1 MTNLTL
7 ARGED
12 GIAVITWDM
21 PGRSMNVMNDTSL
34 GEFATAVDQA
44 LSDPDTK
51 GVVITSG
58 KPAFIAGADLD
69 WLEGLLAG
77 ASGETEEARL
87 RSNFDLFM
95 GIHRLFRR
103 IETAKKPFVAAING
117 TALGGGFEVCLA
129 CHRRIA
135 TNDPRALLGL
145 PEAKI
150 GLFPGFG
157 GTQRYLRMLGAL
169 DALPLLLEGTSL
181 SPAQALTRGLVD
193 EVAPAAE
200 VVAHAK
206 NWTRSATPEAL
217 VKPWDKPGF
226 TVPGVDPRTLAG
238 VQAFSAAN
246 AMQRAKTYGN
256 YPALDAIQSVVYRG
270 MLVPIDTA
278 LRVEAEAFVKLMRN
292 PRARNMVRTQF
303 INLQQAN
310 KLARRPAT
318 VARKRFARIGVL
330 GAGLMGSGIAHIAAR
345 AGIDVTLLDVSE
357 EAAGRGLDHI
367 RRQQQAAV
375 ERGRATE
382 AEARSIV
389 ARVQPT
395 ADYARLADAELVIE
409 AVFENREVKAE
420 VTRRG
425 EAVLGGETVFAS
437 NTSTLPITGLAQASV
452 RPERFIGLH
461 FFSPV
466 ERMPLVEIIRGE
478 RTGEEALAWSMDFV
492 RQIGKTPIVV
502 NDSRGFYTSRVFSTY
517 TREAMLM
524 LGEGVKPALIEN
536 GGKAAGM
543 PMPPLALSD
552 EVAISLIHHITVQ
565 TAKDLG
571 DKYQATAADRLIA
584 EMVERQNRPGRRAGK
599 GFYDYP
605 PDGPKRLWPG
615 LSQVAPETATQPS
628 LAEIKIRYLAIQA
641 LEAARC
647 VEEDVVTDPADADVG
662 AILGW
667 GFAPWTGGPLSYI
680 DMLGTGPFVEL
691 CDRLAQQHGER
702 FMPTPMLRDLAH
714 RGGAIYAER
723 PRSAA

>member
-21 PGRSMNVMNDTSL
+21 PGRSMNVMNDASL
-34 GEFATAVDQA
+34 GEFAAAVDRA
-44 LSDPDTK
+44 LADPETK

-69 WLEGLLAG
+69 WLEAMLAG
-77 ASGETEEARL
+77 APGETKEARIRGL
-87 RSNFDLFM
+87 FDRFM
-95 GIHRLFRR
+95 DVHRLFRR

-135 TNDPRALLGL
+135 TDDPRALLGL
-145 PEAKI
+145 PETKV

-169 DALPLLLEGTSL
+169 EALPVLLEGTSL
-181 SPAQALTRGLVD
+181 SPAEALGRGLVD

-200 VVAHAK
+200 LVSRAK
-206 NWTRSATPEAL
+206 DWIRSAPAEAL

-226 TVPGVDPRTLAG
+226 AVPGADPRTLAG

-270 MLVPIDTA
+270 MLVPLDTG
-278 LRVEAEAFVKLMRN
+278 LRIEAKAFVKLALD

-303 INLQQAN
+303 INLQRAN
-310 KLARRPAT
+310 RLARRPAA

-330 GAGLMGSGIAHIAAR
+330 GAGLMGSGIANVAAR
-345 AGIDVTLLDVSE
+345 AGIDVVLLDVNE

-367 RRQQQAAV
+367 RREQQTAV

-382 AEARSIV
+382 AEARAIV
-389 ARVQPT
+389 ARVRPT
-395 ADYARLADAELVIE
+395 ADYTRLAGAELVIE

-420 VTRRG
+420 VTRRTEAVVGG
-425 EAVLGGETVFAS
+425 EAVFAS
-437 NTSTLPITGLAQASV
+437 NTSTLPITGLAQAST

-466 ERMPLVEIIRGE
+466 ERMPLVEIIRGS
-478 RTGEEALAWSMDFV
+478 RTGEEAMAWSMDFV
-492 RQIGKTPIVV
+492 RHIGKTPIVV
-502 NDSRGFYTSRVFSTY
+502 NDSHGFYTSRVFGTY
-517 TREAMLM
+517 TREALLM
-524 LGEGVKPALIEN
+524 LAEGVRPALIEN

-543 PMPPLALSD
+543 PMAPLALSD
-552 EVAISLIHHITVQ
+552 EVALSLIHHITVQ

-571 DKYQATAADRLIA
+571 DKYRPTAADRLIA

-605 PDGPKRLWPG
+605 ADGPKRLWPG
-615 LSQVAPETATQPS
+615 LAQLAPPAATQPS
-628 LAEIKIRYLAIQA
+628 LDEVKTRYLAIQA

-647 VEEDVVTDPADADVG
+647 LEENVVTDPADADVG

-680 DMLGTGPFVEL
+680 DMLSTGRFVEL

-702 FMPTPMLRDLAH
+702 FVPNAMLRDLAR
-714 RGGAIYAER
+714 RGATIYAER
-723 PRSAA
+723 RAAA

>member
-21 PGRSMNVMNDTSL
+21 PGRSMNVMNDASL
-34 GEFATAVDQA
+34 GEFAAAVDRA
-44 LSDPDTK
+44 LTDPETK

-69 WLEGLLAG
+69 WLETMLA
-77 ASGETEEARL
+77 ATRGETKEERV
-87 RSNFDLFM
+87 RSLFDRFM
-95 GIHRLFRR
+95 GVHRLFRR

-135 TNDPRALLGL
+135 TDDPRALLGL
-145 PEAKI
+145 PETKV

-169 DALPLLLEGTSL
+169 DALPVLLEGTTL
-181 SPAQALTRGLVD
+181 SPAQALSRGLVD
-193 EVAPAAE
+193 EVAPVDE
-200 VVAHAK
+200 LVARAK
-206 NWTRSATPEAL
+206 DWIRSVPAEAL

-226 TVPGVDPRTLAG
+226 TVPGADPRTLAG

-270 MLVPIDTA
+270 MLVPLETG
-278 LRVEAEAFVKLMRN
+278 LRIEAKAFAKLSLD

-303 INLQQAN
+303 INLQRAN
-310 KLARRPAT
+310 RLARRPPA
-318 VARKRFARIGVL
+318 VARKRFSRIGVL
-330 GAGLMGSGIAHIAAR
+330 GAGLMGSGIGHVAAR
-345 AGIDVTLLDVSE
+345 AGIDVVLLDMNE
-357 EAAGRGLDHI
+357 ETAGRGLDHI
-367 RRQQQAAV
+367 RRQQQSAV
-375 ERGRATE
+375 ERGRSGE
-382 AEARSIV
+382 AEARAIV

-395 ADYARLADAELVIE
+395 ADYARLAGAELVIE

-420 VTRRG
+420 VTRRA
-425 EAVLGGETVFAS
+425 EAVLGSETIFAS
-437 NTSTLPITGLAQASV
+437 NTSTLPITGLAQASA

-478 RTGEEALAWSMDFV
+478 RTGADALAWSMDFV

-502 NDSRGFYTSRVFSTY
+502 NDSRGFYTSRVFGTY
-517 TREAMLM
+517 TREAVLM
-524 LGEGVKPALIEN
+524 LAEGVRPALIEN

-543 PMPPLALSD
+543 PMAPLALSD
-552 EVAISLIHHITVQ
+552 EVAISLIHQVAVQ

-571 DKYQATAADRLIA
+571 DKYRPSAADRLIA
-584 EMVERQNRPGRRAGK
+584 DMVERQNRPGRRAGK

-605 PDGPKRLWPG
+605 ADGPKRLWPG
-615 LSQVAPETATQPS
+615 LAGLAPEAQKQPA
-628 LAEIKIRYLAIQA
+628 LDEIKTRYLAIQA

-647 VEEDVVTDPADADVG
+647 LEENVVTDPADADVG
-662 AILGW
+662 ALLGW

-680 DMLGTGPFVEL
+680 DMLGTRPFVEL
-691 CDRLAQQHGER
+691 CDRLAQQHGAR
-702 FMPTPMLRDLAH
+702 FAPNPMLRDLAP
-714 RGGAIYAER
+714 RGSTIYAER
-723 PRSAA
+723 RAAA

>member
-1 MTNLTL
+1 MPNLTL

-21 PGRSMNVMNDTSL
+21 PGRSMNVMNDASL
-34 GEFATAVDQA
+34 GEFAAAVDGA
-44 LSDPDTK
+44 LSDSETK
-51 GVVITSG
+51 GVVVTSG

-69 WLEGLLAG
+69 WLEALM
-77 ASGETEEARL
+77 ASSETEEVRIRTL
-87 RSNFDLFM
+87 FDRVMDL
-95 GIHRLFRR
+95 HRLFRR

-135 TNDPRALLGL
+135 TDDPRALLGL
-145 PEAKI
+145 PETKV

-169 DALPLLLEGTSL
+169 EALPLLLKGISL
-181 SPAQALTRGLVD
+181 TPAQALARGLVD
-193 EVAPAAE
+193 ETAPASE
-200 VVAHAK
+200 LVARAK
-206 NWTRSATPEAL
+206 DWIRSTPPEAI

-226 TVPGVDPRTLAG
+226 VVPGADPRTLAG

-256 YPALDAIQSVVYRG
+256 YPALDAIQSVVCHG
-270 MLVPIDTA
+270 MLVPMDIG
-278 LRVEAEAFVKLMRN
+278 LRIEAKAFVKLMRD
-292 PRARNMVRTQF
+292 PRARNLVRTQF

-318 VARKRFARIGVL
+318 LARKRFSRIGVL
-330 GAGLMGSGIAHIAAR
+330 GAGLMGSGIAHVAAR
-345 AGIDVTLLDVSE
+345 ASINVVLLDVNE

-367 RRQQQAAV
+367 RQQQQIAV
-375 ERGRATE
+375 QRGRAGV
-382 AEARSIV
+382 AEARAVV

-395 ADYARLADAELVIE
+395 GDYARLTGAELVIE

-420 VTRRG
+420 VTRRA
-425 EAVLGGETVFAS
+425 EAVIAAEAVFAS
-437 NTSTLPITGLAQASV
+437 NTSTLPITGLAQASA

-502 NDSRGFYTSRVFSTY
+502 NDSRGFYTSRVFVTY
-517 TREAMLM
+517 TRDAMLM
-524 LGEGVKPALIEN
+524 LAEGVKPALIEN

-543 PMPPLALSD
+543 PMAPLALSD

-605 PDGPKRLWPG
+605 SDGPKRLWPG
-615 LSQVAPETATQPS
+615 LSRLAPEAETQPS
-628 LAEIKIRYLAIQA
+628 LDDVKTRYLAIQA

-647 VEEDVVTDPADADVG
+647 LEENVVTDPADADVG
-662 AILGW
+662 ALLSW

-680 DMLGTGPFVEL
+680 DMLGTGPYVER
-691 CDRLAQQHGER
+691 CDRLAQRHGER
-702 FMPTPMLRDLAH
+702 FLPNAMLRELAR
-714 RGGAIYAER
+714 RGDTIYAER
-723 PRSAA
+723 PVVA

>member
-1 MTNLTL
+1 M
-7 ARGED
+7 
-12 GIAVITWDM
+12 
-21 PGRSMNVMNDTSL
+21 
-34 GEFATAVDQA
+34 
-44 LSDPDTK
+44 
-51 GVVITSG
+51 
-58 KPAFIAGADLD
+58 
-69 WLEGLLAG
+69 
-77 ASGETEEARL
+77 ASGETEEVRI
-87 RSNFDLFM
+87 RSLFDRVMDL
-95 GIHRLFRR
+95 HRLFRR
-103 IETAKKPFVAAING
+103 IETAKKPYVAAING

-135 TNDPRALLGL
+135 TDDLRALLGL

-169 DALPLLLEGTSL
+169 EALPLLLEGMSL
-181 SPAQALTRGLVD
+181 SPAQALARGLVD

-200 VVAHAK
+200 LVARAK
-206 NWTRSATPEAL
+206 DWIRSAPAEAL

-270 MLVPIDTA
+270 MLVPIDTG
-278 LRVEAEAFVKLMRN
+278 LRIETEAFVKLTLD

-310 KLARRPAT
+310 KLARRPAA
-318 VARKRFARIGVL
+318 VARKHFSRIGVL
-330 GAGLMGSGIAHIAAR
+330 GAGLMGSGIAHVAAR
-345 AGIDVTLLDVSE
+345 AGIHVVLLDVSE

-367 RRQQQAAV
+367 RRQEQAAV
-375 ERGRATE
+375 ERGRASD
-382 AEARSIV
+382 ADARAIV
-389 ARVQPT
+389 DRLQPT

-420 VTRRG
+420 VTHRA
-425 EAVLGGETVFAS
+425 EAVLAAEAVFAS
-437 NTSTLPITGLAQASV
+437 NTSTLPITGLAQASA

-466 ERMPLVEIIRGE
+466 ERMPLVEIIRGA

-517 TREAMLM
+517 TREAVLM
-524 LGEGVKPALIEN
+524 LADGVRPALIEN
-536 GGKAAGM
+536 GGKSAGM
-543 PMPPLALSD
+543 PMAPLALMD
-552 EVAISLIHHITVQ
+552 EVAISLIHQVAVQ

-571 DKYQATAADRLIA
+571 DKYRATAADRLIA

-605 PDGPKRLWPG
+605 PDGPKRLWPE
-615 LSQVAPETATQPS
+615 LSRLAPEAPAQPA
-628 LAEIKIRYLAIQA
+628 LDEVKTRYLVIQA

-647 VEEDVVTDPADADVG
+647 LEENVVTDPADADVG
-662 AILGW
+662 ALLGW

-680 DMLGTGPFVEL
+680 DMIGTGPFVEL
-691 CDRLAQQHGER
+691 CDRLAQRHGER
-702 FMPTPMLRDLAH
+702 FLPNPVLRDLAR
-714 RGGAIYAER
+714 RGVAIYADR
-723 PRSAA
+723 PAAA

>member
-21 PGRSMNVMNDTSL
+21 PGRSMNVMNDVSMA
-34 GEFATAVDQA
+34 EFAAAVDQA
-44 LSDPDTK
+44 LSDPETK

-69 WLEGLLAG
+69 WLEAMLAG
-77 ASGETEEARL
+77 TAGESKEARVRGL
-87 RSNFDLFM
+87 FETFM
-95 GIHRLFRR
+95 GVHRLFRR

-135 TNDPRALLGL
+135 TDDPRALLGL
-145 PEAKI
+145 PETKV

-169 DALPLLLEGTSL
+169 EALPLLLEGTSL
-181 SPAQALTRGLVD
+181 SPAQALARGLVD

-200 VVAHAK
+200 LVARAK
-206 NWTRSATPEAL
+206 EWIGVASAEAF

-226 TVPGVDPRTLAG
+226 VVPGADPRTLAG

-256 YPALDAIQSVVYRG
+256 YPGLDAIQSVVYRG
-270 MLVPIDTA
+270 MLVPLETG
-278 LRVEAEAFVKLMRN
+278 LRIETEAFVKLALD

-310 KLARRPAT
+310 KLARRPTA
-318 VARKRFARIGVL
+318 VARKRFSRIGVV
-330 GAGLMGSGIAHIAAR
+330 GAGLMGSGIAHVAAR
-345 AGIDVTLLDVSE
+345 AGIDVVLLDVTA
-357 EAAGRGLDHI
+357 EAAERGLDHI
-367 RRQQQAAV
+367 RRQQQTAV
-375 ERGRATE
+375 ERGRAGE
-382 AEARSIV
+382 AKARAVV
-389 ARVQPT
+389 ARVAPT
-395 ADYARLADAELVIE
+395 TDYARLAGTELVIE

-420 VTRRG
+420 VTRRA
-425 EAVLGGETVFAS
+425 EAVLGGEAVFAS
-437 NTSTLPITGLAQASV
+437 NTSTLPITGLAQASA

-478 RTGEEALAWSMDFV
+478 RTGEEALASSMDFV

-502 NDSRGFYTSRVFSTY
+502 NDSRGFYTSRVFGTY
-517 TREAMLM
+517 TREAVLM
-524 LGEGVKPALIEN
+524 LAEGVKPALIEN

-543 PMPPLALSD
+543 PMAPLALCD
-552 EVAISLIHHITVQ
+552 EVAISLIHQVAVQ

-571 DKYQATAADRLIA
+571 DKYRPTAADRLIA
-584 EMVERQNRPGRRAGK
+584 EMVERHGRPGRRAGK

-605 PDGPKRLWPG
+605 TDGPKRLWPG
-615 LSQVAPETATQPS
+615 LSQLAAEAETQPS
-628 LAEIKIRYLAIQA
+628 VDELKTRYLAIQA

-647 VEEDVVTDPADADVG
+647 LDENVVTEPADADVG
-662 AILGW
+662 ALLGW

-680 DMLGTGPFVEL
+680 DMLGTGRFVEL
-691 CDRLAQQHGER
+691 CDGLAQQHGER
-702 FMPTPMLRDLAH
+702 FLPNPMLRDLARH
-714 RGGAIYAER
+714 DATIYSER
-723 PRSAA
+723 CVVA

>member
-1 MTNLTL
+1 MPNLTL

-21 PGRSMNVMNDTSL
+21 PGRSMNVMYDASL
-34 GEFATAVDQA
+34 SEFAAAVDGA
-44 LSDPDTK
+44 LSDSETK
-51 GVVITSG
+51 GVVVTSG
-58 KPAFIAGADLD
+58 KPAFIAGADLE
-69 WLEGLLAG
+69 WLEALM
-77 ASGETEEARL
+77 ASGETEDVRI
-87 RSNFDLFM
+87 RSLFDRFM
-95 GIHRLFRR
+95 DLHRLFRR

-117 TALGGGFEVCLA
+117 TALGGGFEICLA

-135 TNDPRALLGL
+135 TEDPRALLGL
-145 PEAKI
+145 PEAKV
-150 GLFPGFG
+150 GLFPGIG

-169 DALPLLLEGTSL
+169 EALPLLLEGTYL
-181 SPAQALTRGLVD
+181 SPAQALARGLVD
-193 EVAPAAE
+193 EVAPTAELVARAKDWIRAAP
-200 VVAHAK
+200 A
-206 NWTRSATPEAL
+206 EAL

-226 TVPGVDPRTLAG
+226 IIPGADPRTLAG

-278 LRVEAEAFVKLMRN
+278 LRIETEAFVRLTLD

-310 KLARRPAT
+310 KLARRPAA
-318 VARKRFARIGVL
+318 VARKRFSRIDVL
-330 GAGLMGSGIAHIAAR
+330 GAGLMGSGIAHVAAR
-345 AGIDVTLLDVSE
+345 AGIDVVLLDVNA
-357 EAAGRGLDHI
+357 EAAERGLDHI
-367 RRQQQAAV
+367 RRQQQTAV
-375 ERGRATE
+375 DRGRIPE
-382 AEARSIV
+382 AEARAIV
-389 ARVQPT
+389 ARVQPV
-395 ADYARLADAELVIE
+395 ADYERLAGAELVIE

-420 VTRRG
+420 VTRRA
-425 EAVLGGETVFAS
+425 EAVLRSEAVFAS
-437 NTSTLPITGLAQASV
+437 NTSTLPITGLAQASA

-502 NDSRGFYTSRVFSTY
+502 NDSRGFYTSRVFGTY
-517 TREAMLM
+517 TREAVLM
-524 LGEGVKPALIEN
+524 LAEGVRPALIEN
-536 GGKAAGM
+536 GGKSAGM
-543 PMPPLALSD
+543 PMAPLALSD
-552 EVAISLIHHITVQ
+552 EVAISLIHQVAVQ

-571 DKYQATAADRLIA
+571 DKYRPTAADRLIA

-605 PDGPKRLWPG
+605 ADGPKRLWPG
-615 LSQVAPETATQPS
+615 LSGLAPEAATQPS
-628 LAEIKIRYLAIQA
+628 LDDVKTRYLAIQA

-647 VEEDVVTDPADADVG
+647 LEENVVTDPADADVG
-662 AILGW
+662 ALLGW

-680 DMLGTGPFVEL
+680 DMLGTRPFVEL
-691 CDRLAQQHGER
+691 CDRLAQQHGPR
-702 FMPTPMLRDLAH
+702 FLPNAMLRDLA
-714 RGGAIYAER
+714 RQGAAIYSQR
-723 PRSAA
+723 RTAA

>member
-7 ARGED
+7 SRDAD

-21 PGRSMNVMNDTSL
+21 PGRSMNVMNDVSL
-34 GEFATAVDQA
+34 GEFATAVDQVLA
-44 LSDPDTK
+44 DPETK

-69 WLEGLLAG
+69 WLEALLAG
-77 ASGETEEARL
+77 ASGETEEAQL

-95 GIHRLFRR
+95 GIHRLFRQ

-135 TNDPRALLGL
+135 TDDPRALLGL

-169 DALPLLLEGTSL
+169 EAMPLLLEGTSL
-181 SPAQALTRGLVD
+181 SPAEALARGLVD

-200 VVAHAK
+200 LVTRAK
-206 NWTRSATPEAL
+206 DWIRSAPPEGVA
-217 VKPWDKPGF
+217 KPWDKPGF
-226 TVPGVDPRTLAG
+226 VTPGADPRNLAG
-238 VQAFSAAN
+238 VPAFSAAN

-270 MLVPIDTA
+270 MLVPMDTA
-278 LRVEAEAFVKLMRN
+278 LRIEAEAFVELMRD
-292 PRARNMVRTQF
+292 PRPRNMVRTQF

-310 KLARRPAT
+310 KLARRPAA
-318 VARKRFARIGVL
+318 VARKRFSRIGVL
-330 GAGLMGSGIAHIAAR
+330 GAGLMGSGIAHVAAR
-345 AGIDVTLLDVSE
+345 ADVGVALLDVSE

-389 ARVQPT
+389 ARVTPT
-395 ADYARLADAELVIE
+395 ANYAQLSGAELVIE
-409 AVFENREVKAE
+409 AVFENREVKAD
-420 VTRRG
+420 VTRRA
-425 EAVLGGETVFAS
+425 EAVLGGGAVFAS
-437 NTSTLPITGLAQASV
+437 NTSTLPITGLAQASA

-466 ERMPLVEIIRGE
+466 ERMPLVEIIRGR

-517 TREAMLM
+517 TREAVLM
-524 LGEGVKPALIEN
+524 LAEGVKPALIEN

-543 PMPPLALSD
+543 PMAPLALSD
-552 EVAISLIHHITVQ
+552 EVAISLIHQITAQ
-565 TAKDLG
+565 TANDLG

-605 PDGPKRLWPG
+605 SDGPKRLWPG
-615 LSQVAPETATQPS
+615 LSQLAPEAATQPS
-628 LAEIKIRYLAIQA
+628 LDEIKTRYLAIQA

-647 VEEDVVTDPADADVG
+647 LEENVVTDPADADVG

-680 DMLGTGPFVEL
+680 DMLGAGPFVEL

-702 FMPTPMLRDLAH
+702 FLPNRMLRDLAR
-714 RGGAIYAER
+714 RGAAVYAER
-723 PRSAA
+723 RAAA

>member
-1 MTNLTL
+1 MTSVTL

-12 GIAVITWDM
+12 GIAIITWDM
-21 PGRSMNVMNDTSL
+21 PGRSMNVMNDASL
-34 GEFATAVDQA
+34 GEFAAAVDNV

-58 KPAFIAGADLD
+58 KPAFIAGADLE
-69 WLEGLLAG
+69 WLEALM
-77 ASGETEEARL
+77 ASGETQEARI
-87 RSNFDLFM
+87 RSLFDRFM
-95 GIHRLFRR
+95 ELHRLFRR

-117 TALGGGFEVCLA
+117 TALGGGFEICLA

-145 PEAKI
+145 PEAKV
-150 GLFPGFG
+150 GLFPGIG

-169 DALPLLLEGTSL
+169 EALPLLLEGTSL
-181 SPAQALTRGLVD
+181 SLTQALARGLAD

-200 VVAHAK
+200 LVARAK
-206 NWTRSATPEAL
+206 DWIGSASAEAI

-226 TVPGVDPRTLAG
+226 VVPGVDPRTLAG

-278 LRVEAEAFVKLMRN
+278 LRIETEAFVKLALD

-310 KLARRPAT
+310 KLVRRPAT
-318 VARKRFARIGVL
+318 VARKRFTRIGVL
-330 GAGLMGSGIAHIAAR
+330 GAGLMGSGIAHVAAR
-345 AGIDVTLLDVSE
+345 AGIEVVLLDVNQ
-357 EAAGRGLDHI
+357 EAAERGLDHI
-367 RRQQQAAV
+367 RRQQKTAV
-375 ERGRATE
+375 ERGRTGE
-382 AEARSIV
+382 AEARAIL

-409 AVFENREVKAE
+409 AVFENRGVKAE
-420 VTRRG
+420 VTRRA
-425 EAVLGGETVFAS
+425 EAVLAGEAVFAS
-437 NTSTLPITGLAQASV
+437 NTSTLPITGLAQASA

-502 NDSRGFYTSRVFSTY
+502 NDSRGFYTSRVFGTY
-517 TREAMLM
+517 TREAVLM
-524 LGEGVKPALIEN
+524 LAEGVKPALIEN

-552 EVAISLIHHITVQ
+552 EVAISLIHQVAVQ

-584 EMVERQNRPGRRAGK
+584 EMVERQNRQGRRAGK

-615 LSQVAPETATQPS
+615 LSRLVPESATQPS
-628 LAEIKIRYLAIQA
+628 LDEVKTRYLAIQA

-647 VEEDVVTDPADADVG
+647 LEENVVTDPADADVG
-662 AILGW
+662 ALLGW

-680 DMLGTGPFVEL
+680 DMLGAGPFVEL
-691 CDRLAQQHGER
+691 CDRLAQQHGDR
-702 FMPTPMLRDLAH
+702 FQPNPMLRDLAR
-714 RGGAIYAER
+714 RGATIYADR
-723 PRSAA
+723 RKAA

>member
-1 MTNLTL
+1 MANLTL
-7 ARGED
+7 TRGDD
-12 GIAVITWDM
+12 GIAIVTWDM
-21 PGRSMNVMNDTSL
+21 SGRSMNVMNDASL
-34 GEFATAVDQA
+34 GEFATAVDAA
-44 LSDPDTK
+44 LSDPETK
-51 GVVITSG
+51 GVVIASG
-58 KPAFIAGADLD
+58 KPAFIAGADLE
-69 WLEGLLAG
+69 WLEALM
-77 ASGETEEARL
+77 ASGEPEEARM
-87 RSNFDLFM
+87 RDLYDRF
-95 GIHRLFRR
+95 IDLHRLFRR

-117 TALGGGFEVCLA
+117 TALGGGFEICLA

-135 TNDPRALLGL
+135 TDDPRTLLGL
-145 PEAKI
+145 PEAKV
-150 GLFPGFG
+150 GLFPGIG

-169 DALPLLLEGTSL
+169 EALPLLLEGTSL
-181 SPAQALTRGLVD
+181 SPAQALARGLVD
-193 EVAPAAE
+193 EVAPVSE
-200 VVAHAK
+200 LVARAK
-206 NWTRSATPEAL
+206 DWIRSTPAEAL

-226 TVPGVDPRTLAG
+226 VVPGADPRTLAG

-278 LRVEAEAFVKLMRN
+278 LRIETKAFVKLMLD

-310 KLARRPAT
+310 KLARRPAA
-318 VARKRFARIGVL
+318 VARKRFTRIGVL
-330 GAGLMGSGIAHIAAR
+330 GAGLMGSGIAHVAAR
-345 AGIDVTLLDVSE
+345 AGIDVVLLDMSE

-375 ERGRATE
+375 ERGRAKE
-382 AEARSIV
+382 AEARATV
-389 ARVQPT
+389 GRVQPT
-395 ADYARLADAELVIE
+395 TDYARLADVELVIE

-420 VTRRG
+420 VTRRA
-425 EAVLGGETVFAS
+425 EAVLGIGAVFAS
-437 NTSTLPITGLAQASV
+437 NTSTLPITGLAQASA

-502 NDSRGFYTSRVFSTY
+502 NDSRGFYTSRVFGTY
-517 TREAMLM
+517 TREAVLM
-524 LGEGVKPALIEN
+524 LADGVRPALIEN

-543 PMPPLALSD
+543 PMAPLALSD
-552 EVAISLIHHITVQ
+552 EVAISLIHQVAVQ

-571 DKYQATAADRLIA
+571 DKYRATAADRLIA
-584 EMVERQNRPGRRAGK
+584 EMVERQGRPGRRAGK

-615 LSQVAPETATQPS
+615 LSRLAPVAETQPS
-628 LAEIKIRYLAIQA
+628 LDEVKTRYLAIQA

-647 VEEDVVTDPADADVG
+647 LEEKVVTDPADADVG
-662 AILGW
+662 ALLGW

-691 CDRLAQQHGER
+691 CDRLAQRHGER
-702 FMPTPMLRDLAH
+702 FLPNPMLRDLAR
-714 RGGAIYAER
+714 RGAAIYAER
-723 PRSAA
+723 RAVA

>member
-1 MTNLTL
+1 MPNLTL

-21 PGRSMNVMNDTSL
+21 PGRSMNVMYDASL
-34 GEFATAVDQA
+34 SEFAAAVDGA
-44 LSDPDTK
+44 LSDSETK
-51 GVVITSG
+51 GVVVTSG
-58 KPAFIAGADLD
+58 KPAFIAGADLE
-69 WLEGLLAG
+69 WLEALM
-77 ASGETEEARL
+77 ASGETEDVRI
-87 RSNFDLFM
+87 RSLFDRFM
-95 GIHRLFRR
+95 DLHRLFRR

-117 TALGGGFEVCLA
+117 TALGGGFEICLA

-135 TNDPRALLGL
+135 TEDPRALLGL
-145 PEAKI
+145 PEAKV
-150 GLFPGFG
+150 GLFPGIG

-169 DALPLLLEGTSL
+169 EALPLLLEGTYL
-181 SPAQALTRGLVD
+181 SPAQALARGLVD
-193 EVAPAAE
+193 EVAPTAELVARAKDWIRAAP
-200 VVAHAK
+200 A
-206 NWTRSATPEAL
+206 EAL

-226 TVPGVDPRTLAG
+226 IIPGADPRTLAG

-278 LRVEAEAFVKLMRN
+278 LRIETEAFVRLTLD

-310 KLARRPAT
+310 KLARRPAA
-318 VARKRFARIGVL
+318 VARKRFSRIDVL
-330 GAGLMGSGIAHIAAR
+330 GAGLMGSGIAHVAAR
-345 AGIDVTLLDVSE
+345 AGIDVVLLDVNA
-357 EAAGRGLDHI
+357 EAAERGLDHI
-367 RRQQQAAV
+367 RRQQQTAV
-375 ERGRATE
+375 DRGRIPE
-382 AEARSIV
+382 AEARAIV
-389 ARVQPT
+389 ARVQPV
-395 ADYARLADAELVIE
+395 ADYERLAGAELVIE

-420 VTRRG
+420 VTRRA
-425 EAVLGGETVFAS
+425 EAVLRSEAVFAS
-437 NTSTLPITGLAQASV
+437 NTSTLPITGLAQASA

-502 NDSRGFYTSRVFSTY
+502 NDSRGFYTSRVFGTY
-517 TREAMLM
+517 TREAVLM
-524 LGEGVKPALIEN
+524 LAEGVRPALIEN
-536 GGKAAGM
+536 GGKSAGM
-543 PMPPLALSD
+543 PMAPLALSD
-552 EVAISLIHHITVQ
+552 EVAISLIHQVAVQ

-571 DKYQATAADRLIA
+571 DKYRPTAADRLIA

-605 PDGPKRLWPG
+605 ADGPKRLWPG
-615 LSQVAPETATQPS
+615 LSGLAPEAATQPS
-628 LAEIKIRYLAIQA
+628 LDDVKTRYLAIQA

-647 VEEDVVTDPADADVG
+647 LEENVVTDPADADVG
-662 AILGW
+662 ALLGW

-691 CDRLAQQHGER
+691 CDRLAQQHGAR
-702 FMPTPMLRDLAH
+702 FLPNPMLRDLAR
-714 RGGAIYAER
+714 RGAAIYSER
-723 PRSAA
+723 RTAA

>member
-7 ARGED
+7 TRSED
-12 GIAVITWDM
+12 GVAVITWDM
-21 PGRSMNVMNDTSL
+21 PGRSMNVMNDASL
-34 GEFATAVDQA
+34 GEFAAAVDQA
-44 LSDPDTK
+44 LSDPETK
-51 GVVITSG
+51 GVVVTSG

-69 WLEGLLAG
+69 WLEALLAG
-77 ASGETEEARL
+77 ASGETEEARI
-87 RSNFDLFM
+87 RGDFDLFM

-129 CHRRIA
+129 CHHRLA
-135 TNDPRALLGL
+135 TDDPRALLGL

-169 DALPLLLEGTSL
+169 EALPLLLEGTSL
-181 SPAQALTRGLVD
+181 SPAQALARGLVD
-193 EVAPAAE
+193 EVAPAVE
-200 VVAHAK
+200 LVTRAK
-206 NWTRSATPEAL
+206 DWIRSASPEAI

-226 TVPGVDPRTLAG
+226 ASPGVDPRTLAG

-246 AMQRAKTYGN
+246 AMQRARTYGN

-278 LRVEAEAFVKLMRN
+278 LRIEAEAFVKLMRD

-310 KLARRPAT
+310 KLARRPTA
-318 VARKRFARIGVL
+318 VARKRFSRVGVL
-330 GAGLMGSGIAHIAAR
+330 GAGLMGSGIAHVAAR
-345 AGIDVTLLDVSE
+345 AGIDVVLLDVSE

-367 RRQQQAAV
+367 RRQQQTAV
-375 ERGRATE
+375 ERGRIAE
-382 AEARSIV
+382 SEARAI
-389 ARVQPT
+389 ATRVQPT
-395 ADYARLADAELVIE
+395 ADYARLAGAELVIE

-420 VTRRG
+420 VTRRA
-425 EAVLGGETVFAS
+425 EAVLGSETVFAS
-437 NTSTLPITGLAQASV
+437 NTSTLPITGLAQASAQ
-452 RPERFIGLH
+452 PERFIGLH

-466 ERMPLVEIIRGE
+466 ERMPLVEIIRGQ

-502 NDSRGFYTSRVFSTY
+502 NDSRGFYTSRVFGTY

-524 LGEGVKPALIEN
+524 LAQGVKPALIEN

-552 EVAISLIHHITVQ
+552 EVALSLIHHITVQ

-571 DKYQATAADRLIA
+571 DKYQASAADRLIA

-605 PDGPKRLWPG
+605 SDGPKRLWPG
-615 LSQVAPETATQPS
+615 LSQLASEAAAQPS
-628 LAEIKIRYLAIQA
+628 LHDIKTRYLAIQA
-641 LEAARC
+641 VEAARC
-647 VEEDVVTDPADADVG
+647 LEENVVTDPADADVG

-691 CDRLAQQHGER
+691 CDRLAQRHGER
-702 FMPTPMLRDLAH
+702 FLPNAMLRDLA
-714 RGGAIYAER
+714 RRQAAIYANR
-723 PRSAA
+723 KTL

>member
-1 MTNLTL
+1 MPNLTL

-21 PGRSMNVMNDTSL
+21 PGRSMNVMNDASL
-34 GEFATAVDQA
+34 GEFAAAVDGA
-44 LSDPDTK
+44 LSDSETE
-51 GVVITSG
+51 GVVVTSG
-58 KPAFIAGADLD
+58 KPAFIAGADLE
-69 WLEGLLAG
+69 WLEALM
-77 ASGETEEARL
+77 ASGETEDVRI
-87 RSNFDLFM
+87 RSLFDRFM
-95 GIHRLFRR
+95 DLHRLFRR

-117 TALGGGFEVCLA
+117 TALGGGFEICLA

-135 TNDPRALLGL
+135 TEDPRALLGL
-145 PEAKI
+145 PEAKV
-150 GLFPGFG
+150 GLFPGIG

-169 DALPLLLEGTSL
+169 EALPLLLEGTYL
-181 SPAQALTRGLVD
+181 SPAQALARGLVD
-193 EVAPAAE
+193 EVAPTAELVARAKDWIRAAP
-200 VVAHAK
+200 A
-206 NWTRSATPEAL
+206 EAL

-226 TVPGVDPRTLAG
+226 IIPGADPRTLAG

-278 LRVEAEAFVKLMRN
+278 LRIETEAFVRLTLD

-310 KLARRPAT
+310 KLARRPAA
-318 VARKRFARIGVL
+318 VARKRFSRIDVL
-330 GAGLMGSGIAHIAAR
+330 GAGLMGSGIAHVAAR
-345 AGIDVTLLDVSE
+345 AGIDVVLLDVNA
-357 EAAGRGLDHI
+357 EAAERGLDHI
-367 RRQQQAAV
+367 RRQQQTAV
-375 ERGRATE
+375 DRGRIPE
-382 AEARSIV
+382 AEARAIV
-389 ARVQPT
+389 ARVQPV
-395 ADYARLADAELVIE
+395 ADYERLAGAELVIE

-420 VTRRG
+420 VTRRA
-425 EAVLGGETVFAS
+425 EAVLRSEAVFAS
-437 NTSTLPITGLAQASV
+437 NTSTLPITGLAQASA

-502 NDSRGFYTSRVFSTY
+502 NDSRGFYTSRVFGTY
-517 TREAMLM
+517 TREAVLM
-524 LGEGVKPALIEN
+524 LAEGVRPALIEN
-536 GGKAAGM
+536 GGKSAGM
-543 PMPPLALSD
+543 PMAPLALSD
-552 EVAISLIHHITVQ
+552 EVAISLIHQVAVQ

-571 DKYQATAADRLIA
+571 DKYRPTGADRLIA

-605 PDGPKRLWPG
+605 ADGPKRLWPG
-615 LSQVAPETATQPS
+615 LSGLAPEAATQPS
-628 LAEIKIRYLAIQA
+628 LDDVKTRYLAIQA

-647 VEEDVVTDPADADVG
+647 LEENVVTDPADADVG
-662 AILGW
+662 ALLGW

-680 DMLGTGPFVEL
+680 DMLGTRPFVEL
-691 CDRLAQQHGER
+691 CDRLAQQHGPR
-702 FMPTPMLRDLAH
+702 FLPNAMLRDLA
-714 RGGAIYAER
+714 RQGAAIYSQR
-723 PRSAA
+723 RTAA

>member
-1 MTNLTL
+1 VTL

-12 GIAVITWDM
+12 SVAVITWDM
-21 PGRSMNVMNDTSL
+21 PGRSMNVMNDASL
-34 GEFATAVDQA
+34 AEFAASVDAA
-44 LSDPDTK
+44 LSNSETK

-69 WLEGLLAG
+69 WLEALLAG
-77 ASGETEEARL
+77 ASGGAKETRIH
-87 RSNFDLFM
+87 SHFDLFM

-129 CHRRIA
+129 CHRRIS
-135 TNDPRALLGL
+135 TDDPRALLGL

-169 DALPLLLEGTSL
+169 EALPLLLEGTSL
-181 SPAQALTRGLVD
+181 SPAQALARGLVD
-193 EVAPAAE
+193 EIAPAAE
-200 VVAHAK
+200 LVDRARD
-206 NWTRSATPEAL
+206 WIRSASPEAL

-226 TVPGVDPRTLAG
+226 VVPGADPRTLAG

-278 LRVEAEAFVKLMRN
+278 LRIEARAFVKLALD

-310 KLARRPAT
+310 KLVRRPAAA
-318 VARKRFARIGVL
+318 ARKRFTRIGVL
-330 GAGLMGSGIAHIAAR
+330 GGGLMGSGIAHVAAR
-345 AGIDVTLLDVSE
+345 AGTAVVLLDVSE
-357 EAAGRGLDHI
+357 EAAKRGLDHI
-367 RRQQQAAV
+367 RRQQLTAV
-375 ERGRATE
+375 ERGRTGE
-382 AEARSIV
+382 AEARAIIE
-389 ARVQPT
+389 RVQPT
-395 ADYARLADAELVIE
+395 ADYARLAGAELVIE

-420 VTRRG
+420 VTRRA
-425 EAVLGGETVFAS
+425 EAVLGGGAVFAS
-437 NTSTLPITGLAQASV
+437 NTSTLPITGLAQASA

-502 NDSRGFYTSRVFSTY
+502 NDSRGFYTSRVFGTY
-517 TREAMLM
+517 TREAVLM
-524 LGEGVKPALIEN
+524 LAEGVRPALIEN

-543 PMPPLALSD
+543 PMAPLALSD
-552 EVAISLIHHITVQ
+552 EVAISLIHQVAVQ

-571 DKYQATAADRLIA
+571 DKYRPTAADRLIA
-584 EMVERQNRPGRRAGK
+584 EMVERHGRSGRRAGK

-605 PDGPKRLWPG
+605 ADGPKRLWPG
-615 LSQVAPETATQPS
+615 LSRLAPVAETQPS
-628 LAEIKIRYLAIQA
+628 LEEVKTRYLAIQA

-647 VEEDVVTDPADADVG
+647 LEENVVTDPADADVG
-662 AILGW
+662 ALLGW

-680 DMLGTGPFVEL
+680 DMLGAGPFVEL
-691 CDRLAQQHGER
+691 CDRLAQQHGAR
-702 FMPTPMLRDLAH
+702 FSPNPMLRDLA
-714 RGGAIYAER
+714 RRSAEIYAER
-723 PRSAA
+723 RAAA

>member
-1 MTNLTL
+1 MANLTL

-21 PGRSMNVMNDTSL
+21 PGRSMNVMNDASMT
-34 GEFATAVDQA
+34 EFAAAVDQA
-44 LSDPDTK
+44 LADPKTK

-58 KPAFIAGADLD
+58 KAAFIAGADLD
-69 WLEGLLAG
+69 WLEAMLAG
-77 ASGETEEARL
+77 NAGETAEARV
-87 RSNFDLFM
+87 RIIFDTFM
-95 GIHRLFRR
+95 DVHRLFRR
-103 IETAKKPFVAAING
+103 IETAKKPIVAAING

-135 TNDPRALLGL
+135 TDDRRALLGL
-145 PEAKI
+145 PETKV

-169 DALPLLLEGTSL
+169 DALPVLLEGTSL
-181 SPAQALTRGLVD
+181 SPAQALARGLVD
-193 EVAPAAE
+193 EIAPAAE
-200 VVAHAK
+200 LVARAK
-206 NWTRSATPEAL
+206 EWIGTASSEAL

-226 TVPGVDPRTLAG
+226 AVPGPDPRTLAG

-270 MLVPIDTA
+270 MLVPLDTGLRIEAKAFAKLA
-278 LRVEAEAFVKLMRN
+278 LD

-303 INLQQAN
+303 VNLHRAN
-310 KLARRPAT
+310 RLARRPAA
-318 VARKRFARIGVL
+318 VARKRFSRIGVL
-330 GAGLMGSGIAHIAAR
+330 GAGLMGSGIAHVAAR
-345 AGIDVTLLDVSE
+345 AGLDVILLDANQ
-357 EAAGRGLDHI
+357 EAAERGLDHI
-367 RRQQQAAV
+367 RRQQQTAV
-375 ERGRATE
+375 ERGRIGETE
-382 AEARSIV
+382 ARAVV

-395 ADYARLADAELVIE
+395 ADYAQLAAAELVIE

-420 VTRRG
+420 VTRRA
-425 EAVLGGETVFAS
+425 EAVLGGAAVFAS
-437 NTSTLPITGLAQASV
+437 NTSTLPITGLARASA

-466 ERMPLVEIIRGE
+466 ERMPLVEIIRGQ

-502 NDSRGFYTSRVFSTY
+502 NDSRCFYTSRVFGTY
-517 TREAMLM
+517 TREAVLM
-524 LGEGVKPALIEN
+524 LAEGIRPALIEN

-543 PMPPLALSD
+543 PMAPLALSD
-552 EVAISLIHHITVQ
+552 EVAISLIHQVAVQ
-565 TAKDLG
+565 TRKDLG
-571 DKYQATAADRLIA
+571 DKYQETAADRLIA
-584 EMVERQNRPGRRAGK
+584 EMVERQNRPGRRGGK

-605 PDGPKRLWPG
+605 SDGPKRLWPG
-615 LSQVAPETATQPS
+615 LAQLAPEAAKQP
-628 LAEIKIRYLAIQA
+628 LLDEVKTRYLAIQA

-647 VEEDVVTDPADADVG
+647 LEENVVTDPADADVG

-667 GFAPWTGGPLSYI
+667 GFAPWTGGPLSYLDI
-680 DMLGTGPFVEL
+680 LGAGRFVEL

-702 FMPTPMLRDLAH
+702 FLPNPMLRDLAR
-714 RGGAIYAER
+714 RGAAIYGEQR
-723 PRSAA
+723 KAA

>member
-21 PGRSMNVMNDTSL
+21 PGRSMNVMNDASL
-34 GEFATAVDQA
+34 GEFAAAVDQA
-44 LSDPDTK
+44 LSDPETK

-69 WLEGLLAG
+69 WLEAMLAG
-77 ASGETEEARL
+77 TPGDSEEARI
-87 RSNFDLFM
+87 RSLFGRFM
-95 GIHRLFRR
+95 DVHRLFRR
-103 IETAKKPFVAAING
+103 IEAAKKPFVAAING

-135 TNDPRALLGL
+135 TDDPRALLGL
-145 PEAKI
+145 PETKV

-169 DALPLLLEGTSL
+169 DALPVLLEGTSM
-181 SPAQALTRGLVD
+181 SPAQALARGLVD
-193 EVAPAAE
+193 EVAPAVE
-200 VVAHAK
+200 LVARAK
-206 NWTRSATPEAL
+206 DWIRSAPAEAL

-226 TVPGVDPRTLAG
+226 IVPGPDPRTLAG

-270 MLVPIDTA
+270 MQVPLDTGLRIETKAFARLA
-278 LRVEAEAFVKLMRN
+278 LD

-303 INLQQAN
+303 INLQRTN
-310 KLARRPAT
+310 RLARRPAA
-318 VARKRFARIGVL
+318 VVRRRFARIGVL
-330 GAGLMGSGIAHIAAR
+330 GAGLMGSGIAHVAAR
-345 AGIDVTLLDVSE
+345 AGIDVVLLDTNE
-357 EAAGRGLDHI
+357 ETAGRGLDHI
-367 RRQQQAAV
+367 RRQQQSAV
-375 ERGRATE
+375 ERGRAGE
-382 AEARSIV
+382 AEARAIV
-389 ARVQPT
+389 ARVTPT
-395 ADYARLADAELVIE
+395 ADYARLAGAELVIE
-409 AVFENREVKAE
+409 AVFENRGVKTE
-420 VTRRG
+420 VTCRA
-425 EAVLGGETVFAS
+425 EAVLGGEAVFAS

-466 ERMPLVEIIRGE
+466 ERMPLVEIIRAE

-502 NDSRGFYTSRVFSTY
+502 NDSRGFYTSRVFGTY
-517 TREAMLM
+517 TREAVLM
-524 LGEGVKPALIEN
+524 LAEGVRPALIEN

-543 PMPPLALSD
+543 PMAPLALSD
-552 EVAISLIHHITVQ
+552 EVAISLIHQVAVQ

-571 DKYQATAADRLIA
+571 DKYRPSAADRLIA

-605 PDGPKRLWPG
+605 ADGPKRLWPG
-615 LSQVAPETATQPS
+615 LSSLVPAADTQPS
-628 LAEIKIRYLAIQA
+628 LDEVKTRYLAIQG

-647 VEEDVVTDPADADVG
+647 FEENVVTDPADADVG

-680 DMLGTGPFVEL
+680 DMLGTGRFVEL

-702 FMPTPMLRDLAH
+702 FVPNPMLRDLGRRRA
-714 RGGAIYAER
+714 AIYAER
-723 PRSAA
+723 QAAA

>member
-1 MTNLTL
+1 MANLTL
-7 ARGED
+7 ARDAD

-21 PGRSMNVMNDTSL
+21 PGRSMNVMNDSSL
-34 GEFATAVDQA
+34 GEFAAAVDQA
-44 LSDPDTK
+44 LSDPEIK
-51 GVVITSG
+51 GVVLTSG

-77 ASGETEEARL
+77 ARGETEGARI
-87 RSNFDLFM
+87 RTHFDLFM

-129 CHRRIA
+129 CHHRVA
-135 TNDPRALLGL
+135 TDDPRTLLGL

-169 DALPLLLEGTSL
+169 EALPLLLAGTSL
-181 SPAQALTRGLVD
+181 SSAQALARGLVD
-193 EVAPAAE
+193 ETAPAAE
-200 VVAHAK
+200 LAARAK
-206 NWTRSATPEAL
+206 DWIRSASAEAI
-217 VKPWDKPGF
+217 VKPWDKPGLV
-226 TVPGVDPRTLAG
+226 VPGADPRTLAG

-278 LRVEAEAFVKLMRN
+278 LRIEAKAFVKLMRD

-310 KLARRPAT
+310 RLARRPPD
-318 VARKRFARIGVL
+318 VARKRFSRIGVL
-330 GAGLMGSGIAHIAAR
+330 GAGLMGSGVAHVAAR
-345 AGIDVTLLDVSE
+345 AGIDVVLLDVSE
-357 EAAGRGLDHI
+357 EAARRGLDRI
-367 RRQQQAAV
+367 RSQQQAAV
-375 ERGRATE
+375 ERGRLGE
-382 AEARSIV
+382 AEARALV
-389 ARVQPT
+389 DRVQPT
-395 ADYARLADAELVIE
+395 ADYARLAGAELVIE

-420 VTRRG
+420 VTRRA
-425 EAVLGGETVFAS
+425 EAVLGSEAVFAS
-437 NTSTLPITGLAQASV
+437 NTSTLPITGLAQASA
-452 RPERFIGLH
+452 RPQRFIGLH

-517 TREAMLM
+517 TREAVLM
-524 LGEGVKPALIEN
+524 LAEGVRPALIEN

-571 DKYQATAADRLIA
+571 DQYQATAADRLIA
-584 EMVERQNRPGRRAGK
+584 EMVEHQNRPGRRAGK

-605 PDGPKRLWPG
+605 SDGPKRLWPG
-615 LSQVAPETATQPS
+615 LSQLVPEAARQPS
-628 LAEIKIRYLAIQA
+628 VDEVKTRYLAIQA

-647 VEEDVVTDPADADVG
+647 LEEDVVTDPADADVG

-680 DMLGTGPFVEL
+680 DMLGTGRFVEL

-702 FMPTPMLRDLAH
+702 FTPTPMLRNLAR
-714 RGGAIYAER
+714 RGASIYPER
-723 PRSAA
+723 RKAA

>member
-1 MTNLTL
+1 MANLTL
-7 ARGED
+7 ARDAD

-21 PGRSMNVMNDTSL
+21 PGRSMNVMNDASL
-34 GEFATAVDQA
+34 GEFAAAIDNV
-44 LSDPDTK
+44 LSDSETK

-69 WLEGLLAG
+69 WLEALLAG
-77 ASGETEEARL
+77 ASGETEEARI
-87 RSNFDLFM
+87 RSDFDLFT

-135 TNDPRALLGL
+135 TDDPRALLGL

-169 DALPLLLEGTSL
+169 EALPLLVEGTSL
-181 SPAQALTRGLVD
+181 SPAQALARGLVD

-200 VVAHAK
+200 LVTRAK
-206 NWTRSATPEAL
+206 DWIRSASPEAI

-226 TVPGVDPRTLAG
+226 TVPGADPRTLAG

-270 MLVPIDTA
+270 MLVPMDTG
-278 LRVEAEAFVKLMRN
+278 LRIEAKAFVKLMRD

-310 KLARRPAT
+310 RLARRPQA
-318 VARKRFARIGVL
+318 VARKRFSRIGVL
-330 GAGLMGSGIAHIAAR
+330 GAGLMGSGIAHVAAR
-345 AGIDVTLLDVSE
+345 AGIDVVLLDVSE

-367 RRQQQAAV
+367 RRQQQTAV
-375 ERGRATE
+375 ERGRIAE
-382 AEARSIV
+382 PEARAIV

-395 ADYARLADAELVIE
+395 ADYARLAGAELVIE
-409 AVFENREVKAE
+409 AVFESREVKAE
-420 VTRRG
+420 VTRRA
-425 EAVLGGETVFAS
+425 EAVLGETVFAS
-437 NTSTLPITGLAQASV
+437 NTSTLPITGLAQASA

-466 ERMPLVEIIRGE
+466 ERMPLVEIIRGQ

-502 NDSRGFYTSRVFSTY
+502 NDSRGFYTSRVFGTY
-517 TREAMLM
+517 TREAVLM
-524 LGEGVKPALIEN
+524 LAEGVKPALIEN

-605 PDGPKRLWPG
+605 SDGPKQLWPG
-615 LSQVAPETATQPS
+615 LSQLASEAATQPS
-628 LAEIKIRYLAIQA
+628 VDEVKTRYLAIQA

-647 VEEDVVTDPADADVG
+647 LEENVVTDPADADVG

-680 DMLGTGPFVEL
+680 DMLGTGRFVEL

-702 FMPTPMLRDLAH
+702 FMPTPTLRDLAC
-714 RGGAIYAER
+714 RRAAIYAER
-723 PRSAA
+723 RKAA

>member
-1 MTNLTL
+1 MPNLTL

-21 PGRSMNVMNDTSL
+21 PGRSMNVMYDASL
-34 GEFATAVDQA
+34 SEFAAAVDGA
-44 LSDPDTK
+44 LSDSETE
-51 GVVITSG
+51 GVVVTSG
-58 KPAFIAGADLD
+58 KPAFIAGADLE
-69 WLEGLLAG
+69 WLEALM
-77 ASGETEEARL
+77 ASGETEDVRI
-87 RSNFDLFM
+87 RSLFDRFM
-95 GIHRLFRR
+95 DLHRLFRR

-117 TALGGGFEVCLA
+117 TALGGGFEICLA

-135 TNDPRALLGL
+135 TEDPRALLGL
-145 PEAKI
+145 PEAKV
-150 GLFPGFG
+150 GLFPGIG

-169 DALPLLLEGTSL
+169 EALPLLLEGTYL
-181 SPAQALTRGLVD
+181 SPAQALARSLVD
-193 EVAPAAE
+193 EVAPTAELVARAKDWIRAAP
-200 VVAHAK
+200 A
-206 NWTRSATPEAL
+206 EAL

-226 TVPGVDPRTLAG
+226 IIPGADPRTLAG

-278 LRVEAEAFVKLMRN
+278 LRIETEAFVRLTLD

-310 KLARRPAT
+310 KLARRPAA
-318 VARKRFARIGVL
+318 VARKRFSRIDVL
-330 GAGLMGSGIAHIAAR
+330 GAGLMGSGIAHVAAR
-345 AGIDVTLLDVSE
+345 AGIDVVLLDVNA
-357 EAAGRGLDHI
+357 EAAERGLDHI
-367 RRQQQAAV
+367 RRQQQTAV
-375 ERGRATE
+375 DRGRIPE
-382 AEARSIV
+382 AEARAIV
-389 ARVQPT
+389 ARVQPV
-395 ADYARLADAELVIE
+395 ADYERLAGAELVIE

-420 VTRRG
+420 VTRRA
-425 EAVLGGETVFAS
+425 EAVLRSEAVFAS
-437 NTSTLPITGLAQASV
+437 NTSTLPITGLAQASA

-502 NDSRGFYTSRVFSTY
+502 NDSRGFYTSRVFGTY
-517 TREAMLM
+517 TREAVLM
-524 LGEGVKPALIEN
+524 LAEGVRPALIEN
-536 GGKAAGM
+536 GGKSAGM
-543 PMPPLALSD
+543 PMAPLALSD
-552 EVAISLIHHITVQ
+552 EVAISLIHQVAVQ

-571 DKYQATAADRLIA
+571 DKYRPTAADRLIA

-605 PDGPKRLWPG
+605 ADGPKRLWPG
-615 LSQVAPETATQPS
+615 LSGLAPEAATQPS
-628 LAEIKIRYLAIQA
+628 LDDVKTRYLAIQA

-647 VEEDVVTDPADADVG
+647 LEENVVTDPADADVG
-662 AILGW
+662 ALLGW

-680 DMLGTGPFVEL
+680 DMLGTRPFVEL
-691 CDRLAQQHGER
+691 CDRLAQQHGPR
-702 FMPTPMLRDLAH
+702 FLPNAMLRDLA
-714 RGGAIYAER
+714 RQGAAIYSQR
-723 PRSAA
+723 RTAA

>member
-7 ARGED
+7 DRGED
-12 GIAVITWDM
+12 GVAVITWDM
-21 PGRSMNVMNDTSL
+21 PGRSMNVMNDVSL
-34 GEFATAVDQA
+34 GEFAAAVEQA
-44 LSDPDTK
+44 LSEPETK

-58 KPAFIAGADLD
+58 KPAFIAGADLE
-69 WLEGLLAG
+69 WLEALM
-77 ASGETEEARL
+77 ASGEAEEVRI
-87 RSNFDLFM
+87 RSIYDRFMDL
-95 GIHRLFRR
+95 HRLFRK

-117 TALGGGFEVCLA
+117 TALGGGFEICLA

-135 TNDPRALLGL
+135 TDDPRALLGL
-145 PEAKI
+145 PEAKV
-150 GLFPGFG
+150 GLFPGIG

-169 DALPLLLEGTSL
+169 EALPLLLEGTSL
-181 SPAQALTRGLVD
+181 SPARALARGLVD
-193 EVAPAAE
+193 DVAPVRE
-200 VVAHAK
+200 LVTRAK
-206 NWTRSATPEAL
+206 DWIRSASADAI

-226 TVPGVDPRTLAG
+226 IVPGADPRTLAG
-238 VQAFSAAN
+238 VQAFSAAH

-270 MLVPIDTA
+270 ILVPIDIA
-278 LRVEAEAFVKLMRN
+278 LKVETKAFVKLMLD

-310 KLARRPAT
+310 KLARRPAA
-318 VARKRFARIGVL
+318 VARKRFSRIGVL
-330 GAGLMGSGIAHIAAR
+330 GAGLMGSGIAHVAAR
-345 AGIDVTLLDVSE
+345 AGIDVMLLDVNE
-357 EAAGRGLDHI
+357 QAAERGLDHI

-375 ERGRATE
+375 ERGRIGE
-382 AEARSIV
+382 PEAREII

-395 ADYARLADAELVIE
+395 TDYTRLADAELVIE

-420 VTRRG
+420 VTRRV
-425 EAVLGGETVFAS
+425 EAVLGGDAVFAS
-437 NTSTLPITGLAQASV
+437 NTSTLPITGLAQASA

-478 RTGEEALAWSMDFV
+478 RTGAEALAWSMDFV

-502 NDSRGFYTSRVFSTY
+502 NDSRGFYTSRVFGTY
-517 TREAMLM
+517 TREAVLM
-524 LGEGVKPALIEN
+524 LAEGVRPALIEN

-552 EVAISLIHHITVQ
+552 EVAISLIHQVAVQ

-571 DKYQATAADRLIA
+571 DKYRPTAANRLIA
-584 EMVERQNRPGRRAGK
+584 EMVERHGRPGRRAGK

-605 PDGPKRLWPG
+605 ADGPKRLWPG
-615 LSQVAPETATQPS
+615 LAQLAPPAATQPS
-628 LAEIKIRYLAIQA
+628 LDEVKTRYLAIQA

-647 VEEDVVTDPADADVG
+647 LEENVVTDPADADVG
-662 AILGW
+662 ALLGW

-691 CDRLAQQHGER
+691 CDRLAQQHGAR
-702 FMPTPMLRDLAH
+702 FLPNPLLRDLAR
-714 RGGAIYAER
+714 RGAAIYAER
-723 PRSAA
+723 RAAA

>member
-7 ARGED
+7 LRGDD

-21 PGRSMNVMNDTSL
+21 PGRSMNVMNDASL
-34 GEFATAVDQA
+34 AEFAAAIDNA
-44 LSDPDTK
+44 LADSDTK

-58 KPAFIAGADLD
+58 KPAFIAGADLE
-69 WLEGLLAG
+69 WLEAMLAG
-77 ASGETEEARL
+77 TPGETEGERVRNL
-87 RSNFDLFM
+87 FDRFM
-95 GIHRLFRR
+95 DVHRLFRR

-135 TNDPRALLGL
+135 TDDPRALLGL
-145 PEAKI
+145 PETKV

-169 DALPLLLEGTSL
+169 DALPVLLEGTSM
-181 SPAQALTRGLVD
+181 SPAQAVARGLVD
-193 EVAPAAE
+193 EAAPPSELLARAKEWVGAAPA
-200 VVAHAK
+200 
-206 NWTRSATPEAL
+206 EAL

-226 TVPGVDPRTLAG
+226 VVPGADPRTLAG

-270 MLVPIDTA
+270 MLVPLDTGLRIEAKAFAKLA
-278 LRVEAEAFVKLMRN
+278 LD

-303 INLQQAN
+303 INLQRAN
-310 KLARRPAT
+310 RLARRPAA
-318 VARKRFARIGVL
+318 VARKRFSRIGVL
-330 GAGLMGSGIAHIAAR
+330 GAGLMGSGIADVAAR
-345 AGIDVTLLDVSE
+345 AGIDVVLLDVSE
-357 EAAGRGLDHI
+357 AAAGRGLDHI
-367 RRQQQAAV
+367 RRQQQTAV
-375 ERGRATE
+375 ERGRIGD
-382 AEARSIV
+382 AEARAIV

-420 VTRRG
+420 VTRRA
-425 EAVLGGETVFAS
+425 EAVLGGDAVFAS
-437 NTSTLPITGLAQASV
+437 NTSTLPITGLARAST

-466 ERMPLVEIIRGE
+466 ARMPLVEIIRGE

-502 NDSRGFYTSRVFSTY
+502 NDSRGFYTSRVFGTY
-517 TREAMLM
+517 TREAVLM
-524 LGEGVKPALIEN
+524 LAEGVRPALIEN

-543 PMPPLALSD
+543 PMAPLALCD
-552 EVAISLIHHITVQ
+552 EVAISLIHQVAVQ

-571 DKYQATAADRLIA
+571 DKYRPTAADRLIA
-584 EMVERQNRPGRRAGK
+584 EMVERQNRPGRRADK

-605 PDGPKRLWPG
+605 ADGPKRLWPG
-615 LSQVAPETATQPS
+615 LSGLAPEAATQPS
-628 LAEIKIRYLAIQA
+628 LDDVKTRYLAIQA

-647 VEEDVVTDPADADVG
+647 FEENVVTDPADADVG
-662 AILGW
+662 ALLGW

-680 DMLGTGPFVEL
+680 DMLGTGAFVEL

-702 FMPTPMLRDLAH
+702 FLPNPMLRELAR
-714 RGGAIYAER
+714 RGAAIYGDR
-723 PRSAA
+723 RAAA

>member
-1 MTNLTL
+1 MANVTL
-7 ARGED
+7 ARDDE
-12 GIAVITWDM
+12 GIAVIAWDM
-21 PGRSMNVMNDTSL
+21 PGRSMNVMNDASL
-34 GEFATAVDQA
+34 GEFAAAVDKA
-44 LSDPDTK
+44 LSDPETK

-69 WLEGLLAG
+69 WLEALLAG

-129 CHRRIA
+129 CHHRIA
-135 TNDPRALLGL
+135 TDDPRALLGL

-169 DALPLLLEGTSL
+169 EALPLLLEGTSL
-181 SPAQALTRGLVD
+181 SPAHALARGLVD
-193 EVAPAAE
+193 DVAPTADL
-200 VVAHAK
+200 VTRAK
-206 NWTRSATPEAL
+206 DWIRSASPEAII
-217 VKPWDKPGF
+217 KPWDKPGF
-226 TVPGVDPRTLAG
+226 AVPGADPRNLAG

-270 MLVPIDTA
+270 MLVSIDAA
-278 LRVEAEAFVKLMRN
+278 LRIEAEAFVKLMRD

-310 KLARRPAT
+310 KLARRPAA
-318 VARKRFARIGVL
+318 VARKRFSRIGVL
-330 GAGLMGSGIAHIAAR
+330 GAGLMGSGIAHVAAR
-345 AGIDVTLLDVSE
+345 AGIDIVLLDMTA
-357 EAAGRGLDHI
+357 EAAEHGLDRI
-367 RRQQQAAV
+367 RRQQKTAV
-375 ERGRATE
+375 ERGRIAE
-382 AEARSIV
+382 PEARATV
-389 ARVQPT
+389 ARVRPT
-395 ADYARLADAELVIE
+395 ADYARFAGSELVIE

-420 VTRRG
+420 VTRRA
-425 EAVLGGETVFAS
+425 EAALGGEAVFAS
-437 NTSTLPITGLAQASV
+437 NTSTLPITGLAHASA

-478 RTGEEALAWSMDFV
+478 ATGEEVLAWSMDFV

-517 TREAMLM
+517 TSEAVLM
-524 LGEGVKPALIEN
+524 LAEGVKPALIEN

-571 DKYQATAADRLIA
+571 DKYRASAADRLIA
-584 EMVERQNRPGRRAGK
+584 EMVERQNRPGRRGGK

-605 PDGPKRLWPG
+605 SDGPKRLWPG
-615 LSQVAPETATQPS
+615 LSQLASEAATQPS
-628 LAEIKIRYLAIQA
+628 LDEIKTRYLAIQA

-647 VEEDVVTDPADADVG
+647 LEENVVTDPADADVG
-662 AILGW
+662 ALLGW

-680 DMLGTGPFVEL
+680 DMLGTGRFVEL

-702 FMPTPMLRDLAH
+702 FMPTPMLRYLAR
-714 RGGAIYAER
+714 RGSSIYADR
-723 PRSAA
+723 QKAA